1 VAIQRPVYPRSQPRL
16 LDLRVH
22 RLAVPLCT
30 SCGSDRTAVVSRTPY
45 VVYVR
50 CSYCG
55 AVCSLPMP
63 GRVPLG
69 S

>member
-1 VAIQRPVYPRSQPRL
+1 VAIQRSVYPRSEPRL
-16 LDLRVH
+16 LDLRLH
-22 RLAVPLCT
+22 RLAVPPCT

-45 VVYVR
+45 VVYLR

-55 AVCSLPMP
+55 DVWSLPMP
-63 GRVPLG
+63 GRVQPG